1 MMTVT
6 IMVVIVA
13 RPALIAQVRARL
25 IELADRTHQEEGNV
39 FYVVHE
45 AVSDSGTFVI
55 YERWKDQSALD
66 IQMAQPYLKAFLDD
80 SERLLT
86 VPVKGIVCREV
97 DGVSPIITR

>member
-39 FYVVHE
+39 RY
-45 AVSDSGTFVI
+45 
-55 YERWKDQSALD
+55 LCD
-66 IQMAQPYLKAFLDD
+66 I
-80 SERLLT
+80 
-86 VPVKGIVCREV
+86 
-97 DGVSPIITR
+97 